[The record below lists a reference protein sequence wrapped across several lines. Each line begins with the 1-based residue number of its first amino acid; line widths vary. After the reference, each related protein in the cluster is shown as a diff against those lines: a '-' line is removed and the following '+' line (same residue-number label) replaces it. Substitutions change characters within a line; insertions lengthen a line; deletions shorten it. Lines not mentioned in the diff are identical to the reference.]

1 MKDNY
6 RELLSDYLEGILQ
19 NPQTAALE
27 VEKLEEPYFKLGKN
41 IQALHSQL
49 IQLSNQVKQASG
61 YIELLTELTRT
72 RREWILVADARSGKI
87 LYCNQQL
94 EELDELPRHCGSC
107 DSFPLLR
114 DTILQ
119 WTDVPQTKEIEDG
132 KGRIYQ
138 ISTHAIEWQNREAY
152 AHIIIDI
159 TDHKK
164 QTQRLSRK
172 AYLDPSLGIYNRLF
186 FKEYMTNI
194 LNEQTCVTLCYMDL
208 DGLKY
213 VNDHFGHP
221 EGDAYLGRFVSAVQ
235 NHIRNGDILARI
247 GGDEFCLV
255 LPGCRID
262 DANGKMESI
271 RDAFIRENTR
281 EYPASFSFGALEIKE
296 DSNLTLQEIIE
307 KADAVMYEYKRKHKA
322 GRQA

>member
-6 RELLSDYLEGILQ
+6 RELLSDYIEGILQ
-19 NPQTAALE
+19 NSQTASLE
-27 VEKLEEPYFKLGKN
+27 VEKLEEPYLKLGKN
-41 IQALHSQL
+41 IQALHSEL
-49 IQLSNQVKQASG
+49 IHLSNQVKQASG
-61 YIELLTELTRT
+61 YMELLTELART
-72 RREWILVADARSGKI
+72 RGEWILVADAESGKA
-87 LYCNQQL
+87 LYCNRQP
-94 EELDELPRHCGSC
+94 EGSDELLPHCGSC
-107 DSFPLLR
+107 DSCPQFR
-114 DTILQ
+114 DTVLL
-119 WTDVPQTKEIEDG
+119 WTDAPKTREIEDR

-138 ISTHAIEWQNREAY
+138 ISTHAITWQNREAY

-164 QTQRLSRK
+164 QAQKLSRK

-194 LNEQTCVTLCYMDL
+194 LEEQSCVTLCYMDL

-213 VNDHFGHP
+213 VNDHFGHL

-235 NHIRNGDILARI
+235 NRIRSGDILARI

-255 LPGCRID
+255 LPGCCID

-271 RDAFIRENTR
+271 RDVFIRENSR
-281 EYPASFSFGALEIKE
+281 EYPASFSFGALEIRE
-296 DSNLTLQEIIE
+296 NSNLTLKEIIE

-322 GRQA
+322 ARQA